1 MSKKEVYRIID
12 RSTNDAVGSYSRA
25 CHNEY
30 DFSSVDS
37 ARKANCHGMFDDKEK
52 YKIAK
57 YEVNYVLIDD
67 ECD

>member
-25 CHNEY
+25 CYNEY